1 MPQLELR
8 LTEKA
13 TLPDDLYV
21 GALAGRVWRP
31 ELGGPSV
38 VAVRP
43 AGLIDVTRRFPTMR
57 ASSVALSIR
66 PTT

>member
-1 MPQLELR
+1 MPQRTE

-13 TLPDDLYV
+13 TLPTDGYA

-38 VAVRP
+38 VAVRTE
-43 AGLIDVTRRFPTMR
+43 GCST
-57 ASSVALSIR
+57 
-66 PTT
+66 